1 MIESSKDI
9 LFLALSFAVILLA
22 LVTAWAIYYVA
33 MILRQ
38 FRKIT
43 TDVRLK
49 IEAVDQALKKV
60 GERMADAGA
69 VGKLIVD
76 SAKVAVDAYRVRNES
91 HSSKKKK

>member
-1 MIESSKDI
+1 MIESTKDI
-9 LFLALSFAVILLA
+9 LFISISFAVILLA

-49 IEAVDQALKKV
+49 IEAVDRAIQKV

-76 SAKVAVDAYRVRNES
+76 SAKVAVDAYRVRNEA
-91 HSSKKKK
+91 HGNKKKK